1 MFNALVLLVLPCI
14 CVRAFGKGRL
24 QAADL
29 TGTWEADNSFGRAV
43 NQYGRINTKNILSL
57 QADDDGVLR
66 GNKCWYTL
74 GSELLAMGNEQ
85 QNGLA
90 AAMNCFPLLGV
101 FDWEAQEGYL
111 VETGDEPGTYRM
123 NVNSD
128 LTVRLVQTEP
138 GPRPVVAICKFD
150 KVGEKVSDDIFQ
162 FKPRSKL
169 EVIKK
174 KSSDTTV

>member
-1 MFNALVLLVLPCI
+1 LSAPPSCALPHSQVLNKEKIYV
-14 CVRAFGKGRL
+14 FG
-24 QAADL
+24 
-29 TGTWEADNSFGRAV
+29 
-43 NQYGRINTKNILSL
+43 
-57 QADDDGVLR
+57 
-66 GNKCWYTL
+66 
-74 GSELLAMGNEQ
+74 ELLAMENDQ

-123 NVNSD
+123 NVKSD

-174 KSSDTTV
+174 KSSNTMTTLILK